1 MDLFSHAFLHRHGS
15 RAVNLSLLV
24 QLCGIPLVVVLV
36 GLGLALTAIAIFLT
50 IRVKHV
56 PLLVAFLPL
65 TMLPIMAGVV
75 TALLGTLNS
84 ISVQLNPESELA
96 VEPGFLLLMN
106 LVPLLAGIVASIPP
120 ALISVVG
127 RWALTWRTS
136 GLQIMPRKA
145 SADDD
150 EEDQP
155 PHQEAD
161 EYLRQLV
168 RPR

>member
-1 MDLFSHAFLHRHGS
+1 M
-15 RAVNLSLLV
+15 
-24 QLCGIPLVVVLV
+24 
-36 GLGLALTAIAIFLT
+36 
-50 IRVKHV
+50 
-56 PLLVAFLPL
+56 
-65 TMLPIMAGVV
+65 

-127 RWALTWRTS
+127 RWALTWRAS

-150 EEDQP
+150 DEDQP